1 MKHNYKVLEF
11 NQYLES
17 DNMPYI
23 IYVDLESLI
32 KRIDECKHNLE
43 KLSTT
48 KIGEHI
54 SMSLIWAF
62 DGIKNKHN
70 VYRGED

>member
-1 MKHNYKVLEF
+1 
-11 NQYLES
+11 
-17 DNMPYI
+17 MPYI

-32 KRIDECKHNLE
+32 KRIDECKNNPE

-54 SMSLIWAF
+54 SMSLIRAF
-62 DGIKNKHN
+62 GGTKNKHN